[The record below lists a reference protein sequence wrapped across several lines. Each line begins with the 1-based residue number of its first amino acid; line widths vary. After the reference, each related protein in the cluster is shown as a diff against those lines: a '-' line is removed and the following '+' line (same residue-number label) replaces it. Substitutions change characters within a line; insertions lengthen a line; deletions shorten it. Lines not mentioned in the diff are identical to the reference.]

1 MKNLHVL
8 LVHGAD
14 GLPFVE
20 DSAEAEKRGAVAH
33 ALQLPVNSGHPIDGC
48 HAHYDSVSDTIAAE
62 IAAIREQSADAVIA
76 AIGRNLGGS
85 LLAYHA
91 ARRGAPYILVMTGA
105 IPDLARFRAKSD
117 LEGGRNFRAKLSGPA
132 EQARI
137 MTLADLDLVATL
149 PAIQR
154 KWCLLQAGTDDPWMD
169 ATSWEAFDH
178 LERSGFAVERFTDG
192 HEMVSDEAVA
202 SRWDFIE
209 QMASR

>member
-1 MKNLHVL
+1 MKSIHVL

-14 GLPFVE
+14 GLPFIE
-20 DSAEAEKRGAVAH
+20 DSEEAEKRGAVTH
-33 ALQLPVNSGHPIDGC
+33 ALQLPTNRGHPIDDC
-48 HAHYDSVSDTIAAE
+48 HTFYDSVSDTIAAA
-62 IAAIREQSADAVIA
+62 ISAIREQSADAVIA

-91 ARRGAPYILVMTGA
+91 MRRGAPDILVMTGA

-117 LEGGRNFRAKLSGPA
+117 LEGGRNFRAKLSGPD
-132 EQARI
+132 EQALI

-154 KWCLLQAGTDDPWMD
+154 EWCLLQAGTTDPWMD

-178 LERSGFAVERFTDG
+178 LEKSGYAVERFTDG
-192 HEMVSDEAVA
+192 HEMVSDEAIA

-209 QMASR
+209 QKAAR